1 MARIAGVGESGE
13 DLPAHFDMV
22 NLFSKWPGKGKKGDI
37 FDVRQARENAVDVL
51 LGLKKREP
59 SYILMMGRKVQAAFD
74 LKGLE
79 YLHRYRINRD
89 GFRDHV
95 VIAFPHPSG
104 INTWWNDADHV
115 LQAEKLM
122 RKVLGG

>member
-1 MARIAGVGESGE
+1 
-13 DLPAHFDMV
+13 MV
-22 NLFSKWPGKGKKGDI
+22 NIFSKWPGKGKKGDL
-37 FDVRQARENAVDVL
+37 FDLKSARVNALDIL
-51 LGLKKREP
+51 MGLEGRP
-59 SYILMMGRKVQAAFD
+59 SSYILLMGRKVQASFD

-89 GFRDHV
+89 AFRAHV

-104 INTWWNDADHV
+104 INTWWNDPDNV

-122 RKVLGG
+122 RKVLHG